1 MALALMDPEQA
12 EADEEIDH
20 LSRDEPDPIER
31 KRQSAIAE
39 CAEYF
44 DLVAMVNNQPR
55 PECPGCETRAFAE
68 RDLVAEATIAEL
80 TARLS
85 RRHRAEQIE
94 ELPL

>member
-1 MALALMDPEQA
+1 MALVLMDPEQA
-12 EADEEIDH
+12 TIDEEIDH
-20 LSRDEPDPIER
+20 LSRDEPDPIQR

-55 PECPGCETRAFAE
+55 PECPGCEARAWAE

-80 TARLS
+80 TARL
-85 RRHRAEQIE
+85 RRKRSDEQVE